1 MGAPGAQGAP
11 GAPGPM
17 GPKGNEG
24 GNLQLGGW
32 NLNST
37 TSGQD
42 LTIYKDG
49 RQDFIFRH
57 NNGWPEFWINRG
69 GRWKRYD

>member
-1 MGAPGAQGAP
+1 
-11 GAPGPM
+11 M

-57 NNGWPEFWINRG
+57 NHGWPEFWINRG
-69 GRWKRYD
+69 GHWKRYD